1 MCIGSFFETRGLAP
15 LSSTD
20 ADGVA
25 SFRGFPAKR
34 GSRSPSVA
42 DDYLSSGADA
52 TTRMSRKSTKRLRG
66 DDADDAD
73 APTSALRAGGRRA
86 ARRTLMSEA
95 PYGVGLSQSDM
106 MERDLLIL
114 VDGDDRVTGAMS
126 KREAH
131 TFGDETPRGWLH
143 RAFSCFL
150 FDARGR
156 TRGDDIDSFTRGV
169 AVPPACRANPEWT
182 YG

>member
-1 MCIGSFFETRGLAP
+1 MPGLSRKSTNAGICTSTRRTLSRAAARAPRSDARALESHSTRIMCIGSFFETRGLAP

-73 APTSALRAGGRRA
+73 APTSALRVRIPQQSVGG
-86 ARRTLMSEA
+86 S
-95 PYGVGLSQSDM
+95 
-106 MERDLLIL
+106 
-114 VDGDDRVTGAMS
+114 
-126 KREAH
+126 
-131 TFGDETPRGWLH
+131 
-143 RAFSCFL
+143 
-150 FDARGR
+150 
-156 TRGDDIDSFTRGV
+156 
-169 AVPPACRANPEWT
+169 
-182 YG
+182 

>member
-66 DDADDAD
+66 DDAE
-73 APTSALRAGGRRA
+73 AGGGVPPKGGDVVLSFSQPSVLLVPQA
-86 ARRTLMSEA
+86 F
-95 PYGVGLSQSDM
+95 PYGM
-106 MERDLLIL
+106 IERVRFSYCDLQATQIGKAI
-114 VDGDDRVTGAMS
+114 VCVS
-126 KREAH
+126 
-131 TFGDETPRGWLH
+131 
-143 RAFSCFL
+143 
-150 FDARGR
+150 
-156 TRGDDIDSFTRGV
+156 
-169 AVPPACRANPEWT
+169 
-182 YG
+182 

>member
-73 APTSALRAGGRRA
+73 APTSALRVANLSRYVTEPDVQKLFALFSPNEGGVR
-86 ARRTLMSEA
+86 
-95 PYGVGLSQSDM
+95 
-106 MERDLLIL
+106 
-114 VDGDDRVTGAMS
+114 RVTM
-126 KREAH
+126 
-131 TFGDETPRGWLH
+131 PR
-143 RAFSCFL
+143 
-150 FDARGR
+150 
-156 TRGDDIDSFTRGV
+156 
-169 AVPPACRANPEWT
+169 
-182 YG
+182 